1 MLLSLLTISNKV
13 KLKVNCIFTKKII
26 TMKTYNWA
34 ILGCGRIAKKFAA
47 DLQLL
52 PNANLYATASRSL
65 EKSQEF
71 ATEFNFQKA
80 YGSYQEMVEDKTVD
94 IVYIATP
101 HSFHLEHASL
111 CLNHKK
117 AVLCE
122 KAFAMNEKEV
132 SSMISCAKKNDSFL
146 MEAFWTRFNPA
157 FLKVLAIIKT
167 KELGELKHVKCDF
180 KFFAEFDA
188 QHRLFNK
195 DLGGGSLLDIG
206 IYPVFTSLMTL
217 GIPDDIII
225 NATLGA
231 TKVDEELEMLFQY
244 NNGTSANLASGFT
257 CNAFNDSEFYFTKG
271 SVRISR
277 ELHRPLLIGKKG
289 NIEEHHFDYKGLGYE
304 NEAAHLMQCL
314 DEGRKASPMLPLDF
328 SLSLIK
334 TLDRIRKLAG
344 VHYPNHDN

>member
-1 MLLSLLTISNKV
+1 
-13 KLKVNCIFTKKII
+13 
-26 TMKTYNWA
+26 MKTYKWA

-101 HSFHLEHASL
+101 HSFHLEHATL

-157 FLKVLAIIKT
+157 FLKVLEIIKT

-180 KFFAEFDA
+180 KFFAPFDEN
-188 QHRLFNK
+188 HRLFNK
-195 DLGGGSLLDIG
+195 NLGGGSLLDIG

-217 GIPDDIII
+217 GTPDEIIVD
-225 NATLGA
+225 AELGQ
-231 TKVDEELEMLFQY
+231 TEVDENLEMLFKY
-244 NNGTSANLASGFT
+244 KNGNSANLASGFK
-257 CNAFNDSEFYFTKG
+257 CNAFNDSEFYFTNG
-271 SVRISR
+271 SIRISR
-277 ELHRPLLIGKKG
+277 ELNRPLLIGQKG
-289 NIEEHHFDYKGLGYE
+289 KIKELNFESKGLGYE
-304 NEAAHLMQCL
+304 NEAEHVMKCL
-314 DEGRKASPMLPLDF
+314 NEGRKESPMLPLSF
-328 SLSLIK
+328 SLDLIK
-334 TLDRIRKLAG
+334 TLDRIRKQAG